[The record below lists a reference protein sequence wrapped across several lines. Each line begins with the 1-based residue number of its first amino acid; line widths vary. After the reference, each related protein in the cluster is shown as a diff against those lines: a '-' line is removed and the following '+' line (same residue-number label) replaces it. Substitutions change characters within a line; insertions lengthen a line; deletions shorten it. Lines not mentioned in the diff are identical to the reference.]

1 MLSGGRMSSNMSDN
15 SKTTKANINGSPMS
29 ARTFKSSAKMTSKV
43 TPRVAAGGSTWSM
56 TPLMEILPGSSPP
69 AGSSGSSPI
78 SPLSSKTCSPKSEKT
93 QFFSDLPTNAST
105 RLNQEGLEINAKDF
119 GRLCLTNFQA
129 NPHKGSCLSK
139 LSMADTSSSPH
150 HEIVAH
156 QSNSERDE
164 RSVDEEDS
172 HLAQGEQSTNED
184 SDGESPIAGRDKLM
198 DRPKPYHAFL
208 DEVKKQELRAE
219 VEAWKK
225 AEQMKLMTKLR
236 QEEAAIEEWEF
247 KQTSKA
253 LKDIKK
259 LEIKLEKQRA
269 KAVENTWKKINM
281 TKEEANKKKIR
292 ARQCTI
298 GRLSEVSENSQKPN
312 SSTKTLVWN
321 KLTVYCKTMYFKSV
335 RGKAPTSSE
344 RQRSLK

>member
-1 MLSGGRMSSNMSDN
+1 MMSGTRMNSNLSDN
-15 SKTTKANINGSPMS
+15 PKTNKATITGSPMS
-29 ARTFKSSAKMTSKV
+29 ARTFKSTANMTSKV
-43 TPRVAAGGSTWSM
+43 TPRVAGGAWSM
-56 TPLMEILPGSSPP
+56 TPLMEVLPGSSPP
-69 AGSSGSSPI
+69 AGSSDS
-78 SPLSSKTCSPKSEKT
+78 SPLSSKTCSPKSEKNH
-93 QFFSDLPTNAST
+93 FFPDLPSNAST
-105 RLNQEGLEINAKDF
+105 PRLNQDELENAKDY

-139 LSMADTSSSPH
+139 LSMTNTTFSAH
-150 HEIVAH
+150 HEIVGH
-156 QSNSERDE
+156 QSNSEREE

-184 SDGESPIAGRDKLM
+184 SDVESPIAGRDKLM
-198 DRPKPYHAFL
+198 DRSKPYHEFL
-208 DEVKKQELRAE
+208 DEVKKQELQAE

-225 AEQMKLMTKLR
+225 AEQLKLMTKLR
-236 QEEAAIEEWEF
+236 REEAAIDEWEF

-269 KAVENTWKKINM
+269 KAVENTWKTINM
-281 TKEEANKKKIR
+281 TKEEAKRKKVR

-298 GRLSEVSENSQKPN
+298 GRLSSVSENYQKTNP
-312 SSTKTLVWN
+312 TKSLVWN
-321 KLTVYCKTMYFKSV
+321 KLTVYCKSMYVKSV
-335 RGKAPTSSE
+335 RGLAPTSSE